1 MLLISKE
8 ERDYLE
14 KQGCVW
20 GDELHRTRS
29 NKKTYYAT
37 CIISATIDGVTF
49 NNTLNFAN

>member
-1 MLLISKE
+1 MLLISRE

-37 CIISATIDGVTF
+37 ETPKVKRLLADRRKSVTVK
-49 NNTLNFAN
+49 